1 MWWHLSKMHLLFWYM
16 WRGSYICI
24 IVHCSSIILINRY
37 GLAWYKRQHFYDAVV
52 PFVNGLCHFLD
63 TAKVFDLLLV
73 LLNKV
78 IVIESVI
85 ATQGR
90 TQCSDFLNIKT
101 FKNSITNLYKDELA
115 NVIDPDKPCSWGLA
129 HNCGCHWQQQFNKHF
144 LRFLLT

>member
-1 MWWHLSKMHLLFWYM
+1 M
-16 WRGSYICI
+16 
-24 IVHCSSIILINRY
+24 
-37 GLAWYKRQHFYDAVV
+37 

-73 LLNKV
+73 LLNKD
-78 IVIESVI
+78 IIIESVI